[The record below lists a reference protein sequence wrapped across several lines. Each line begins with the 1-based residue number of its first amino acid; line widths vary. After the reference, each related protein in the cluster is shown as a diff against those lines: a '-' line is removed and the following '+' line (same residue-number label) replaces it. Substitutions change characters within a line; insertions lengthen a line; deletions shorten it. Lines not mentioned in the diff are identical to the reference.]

1 MSAQLKPSDILAS
14 FFAKVA
20 DLVGTGQLGGV
31 GRAVIYIRGEPPG
44 MRLRPPE
51 IVLTYPIQ
59 ADSETIAEL
68 EAALMW
74 MRTPVD
80 AAEPQRGGAK
90 PC

>member
-1 MSAQLKPSDILAS
+1 MSEQLKPSDILAS

-20 DLVGTGQLGGV
+20 ELVGTGQLGNV

-44 MRLRPPE
+44 MRQLPPE

-59 ADSETIAEL
+59 PDSETTAEL

-74 MRTPVD
+74 MRMPDD
-80 AAEPQRGGAK
+80 AVIPPREQ
-90 PC
+90 